1 MTIFNGKQVMLIGL
15 KGDKG
20 DPGIGADVIMSSA
33 DDQDLNNYTDT
44 GIYSFDDRA
53 TQTNKPNNYS
63 GGFILFVSK
72 QEEQS
77 CTPITQLLMGK
88 DGECWYRSTNDSD
101 GSDRETS
108 WSEWVSTTDKGSSA
122 LYVKTSAYCRQSLR
136 QNGNSKE
143 SISAEIL
150 EQIKEKREKK
160 EPIILYV
167 DFNDNNGMYEVALIP
182 KKHSFNSDQYDYEGY
197 VVNSVNFAEDKKNYI
212 REIEYYKFIITLD
225 TTTLNIYSLY
235 ASFLSVKETQTY
247 NIKEGENCILQ
258 NINNKDITINL
269 TSSNAKLGVI
279 FADVKDCV
287 VFIDTSNYKPAL
299 DSNSQMLQI
308 NFFKNNKSYISQD
321 AVKIQITPNSTT
333 QTLSFNKLV
342 WTETYSLT
350 NWAFEGEHNI
360 NAWLQVY
367 NSTTPLTDGGQL
379 RFHYRITFNGYA
391 PSVEMIPY
399 YVEEV

>member
-1 MTIFNGKQVMLIGL
+1 MTIFNGKQVMLVGL
-15 KGDKG
+15 KGEKG

-44 GIYSFDDRA
+44 GVYSFDDRA

-88 DGECWYRSTNDSD
+88 NGECWYRSTNDSD

-108 WSEWVSTTDKGSSA
+108 WSEWI
-122 LYVKTSAYCRQSLR
+122 
-136 QNGNSKE
+136 
-143 SISAEIL
+143 SIG
-150 EQIKEKREKK
+150 IKQK
-160 EPIILYV
+160 
-167 DFNDNNGMYEVALIP
+167 
-182 KKHSFNSDQYDYEGY
+182 
-197 VVNSVNFAEDKKNYI
+197 
-212 REIEYYKFIITLD
+212 
-225 TTTLNIYSLY
+225 
-235 ASFLSVKETQTY
+235 QTY
-247 NIKEGENCILQ
+247 DINEGDNCILQ

-269 TSSNAKLGVI
+269 TSSNAKLAVM

-299 DSNSQMLQI
+299 DSNSQMLQM

-321 AVKIQITPNSTT
+321 AVKIQIKPISTT
-333 QTLSFNKLV
+333 QTISLNKLI
-342 WTETYSLT
+342 WTETYSFG

-360 NAWLQVY
+360 NAWFQVY